1 MGAERSD
8 VARRHTVSGTAPA
21 RRVAVVTGASAGIGR
36 SAALAFAQVG
46 ASVVLA
52 SRDGP
57 GLADVVREIEAAGGV
72 ALAVPTD
79 VTDGD
84 AVARMVD
91 AAVDAFGRLDWA
103 FNNAGS
109 GGKGGRVAEL
119 SLREWQASLDGYLT
133 SVWWCMKHEINAMLE
148 TGGGAIVNNA
158 SVDGKRAYPF
168 PGGAAY
174 AAAKHGVLGLTR
186 SAALEYIGDGIRIN
200 AVCPGWVRTPR
211 VERLLSVRP
220 DLEARILEQEP
231 IGRLAEPEEVA
242 AAVVWLCSDAA
253 SYVIGAALDVDGGY
267 LA

>member
-1 MGAERSD
+1 M
-8 VARRHTVSGTAPA
+8 
-21 RRVAVVTGASAGIGR
+21 
-36 SAALAFAQVG
+36 
-46 ASVVLA
+46 VLA

-148 TGGGAIVNNA
+148 MGGGAIVNNA
-158 SVDGKRAYPF
+158 SVDGKGAYPF

-220 DLEARILEQEP
+220 DLEARIREAGTHWPAGGAGGGGGRRRVVVLRRGVVRDRRSAGRRRRVP
-231 IGRLAEPEEVA
+231 GLIGPGPAVHLPHPPA
-242 AAVVWLCSDAA
+242 ANGPFGSRYTTRPWNSVIWQSMSFSA
-253 SYVIGAALDVDGGY
+253 SVSTL
-267 LA
+267 